1 MDDMKFY
8 ELSPILKNL
17 NVSVKNDW
25 EIARQISYI
34 IAQSQSTKKIKP
46 SDIMQFP
53 WDEGYKNRPKK
64 DVKITKELRDRMI
77 KEMEAVTGAQ
87 RITAYVPLSEMFGY
101 ATELRSRTQGRGQFT
116 MQFDHFNECPK
127 SSSEKIIGERAVKH
141 DD

>member
-1 MDDMKFY
+1 MSLLCLEYKVCSISYFMDDMKFY

-64 DVKITKELRDRMI
+64 DVKITKEMRDRMI
-77 KEMEAVTGAQ
+77 KEMEANK
-87 RITAYVPLSEMFGY
+87 
-101 ATELRSRTQGRGQFT
+101 ELLIKN
-116 MQFDHFNECPK
+116 H
-127 SSSEKIIGERAVKH
+127 II
-141 DD
+141 

>member
-1 MDDMKFY
+1 MSLLCLEYKIVPYPYFMDDMKFY

-34 IAQSQSTKKIKP
+34 IAQTQSTKKIKP

-64 DVKITKELRDRMI
+64 KDVKITKEMRERMI
-77 KEMEAVTGAQ
+77 REMEANKQ
-87 RITAYVPLSEMFGY
+87 LLIK
-101 ATELRSRTQGRGQFT
+101 
-116 MQFDHFNECPK
+116 NN
-127 SSSEKIIGERAVKH
+127 II
-141 DD
+141 

>member
-46 SDIMQFP
+46 SDIMLFP
-53 WDEGYKNRPKK
+53 WDKGYKNRPKK
-64 DVKITKELRDRMI
+64 DVKITKELRDKMI
-77 KEMEAVTGAQ
+77 KEMEANK
-87 RITAYVPLSEMFGY
+87 
-101 ATELRSRTQGRGQFT
+101 ELLIK
-116 MQFDHFNECPK
+116 NN
-127 SSSEKIIGERAVKH
+127 II
-141 DD
+141 

>member
-53 WDEGYKNRPKK
+53 WDEGYKNKPRMQ
-64 DVKITKELRDRMI
+64 DVKVTKEMRDRMI
-77 KEMEAVTGAQ
+77 KEMEANK
-87 RITAYVPLSEMFGY
+87 
-101 ATELRSRTQGRGQFT
+101 ELLIKN
-116 MQFDHFNECPK
+116 H
-127 SSSEKIIGERAVKH
+127 II
-141 DD
+141 

>member
-1 MDDMKFY
+1 MSLLCLEYKVCSISYFMEDMKYY
-8 ELSPILKNL
+8 ELKPIIAKL

-25 EIARQISYI
+25 EIARQICYI

-77 KEMEAVTGAQ
+77 REMEANK
-87 RITAYVPLSEMFGY
+87 
-101 ATELRSRTQGRGQFT
+101 ELLIK
-116 MQFDHFNECPK
+116 NN
-127 SSSEKIIGERAVKH
+127 II
-141 DD
+141 

>member
-8 ELSPILKNL
+8 ELSPILKNM

-46 SDIMQFP
+46 SDIMHFP
-53 WDEGYKNRPKK
+53 WDKGYNNRPKK

-77 KEMEAVTGAQ
+77 KEIEANK
-87 RITAYVPLSEMFGY
+87 
-101 ATELRSRTQGRGQFT
+101 ELLIKN
-116 MQFDHFNECPK
+116 H
-127 SSSEKIIGERAVKH
+127 II
-141 DD
+141 

>member
-46 SDIMQFP
+46 SDIMLFP
-53 WDEGYKNRPKK
+53 WDEGYKNIPKK
-64 DVKITKELRDRMI
+64 DVKITKEMRDRMI
-77 KEMEAVTGAQ
+77 KEMEANK
-87 RITAYVPLSEMFGY
+87 
-101 ATELRSRTQGRGQFT
+101 ELLIK
-116 MQFDHFNECPK
+116 NN
-127 SSSEKIIGERAVKH
+127 II
-141 DD
+141 

>member
-1 MDDMKFY
+1 MSLLCLEYKVCSIPYFMDNMRYY
-8 ELSPILKNL
+8 ELKPILKNL

-64 DVKITKELRDRMI
+64 DVKLTKEMRDRMI
-77 KEMEAVTGAQ
+77 MEMEANK
-87 RITAYVPLSEMFGY
+87 
-101 ATELRSRTQGRGQFT
+101 ELLIK
-116 MQFDHFNECPK
+116 NN
-127 SSSEKIIGERAVKH
+127 II
-141 DD
+141 